1 MTDGMDPLVQDA
13 TISSP
18 TIHIPTGDPSL
29 PAIIQIFSGLLVLLL
44 QLGLQLVE
52 AGSIRSKNTSAVF
65 MRGLACLTISLVISW
80 VCGYSFSFSSG
91 HYLLGYSSGW
101 FGLHSVPDYVHAHW
115 VIHAAVASLPSA
127 IIAASMSERSHLT
140 GHLVLAMVLAGLV
153 YPLPAHW
160 VWHEEGWLYNKG
172 CRDMG
177 GVIMVHVVGG
187 VAALVGSLLV
197 GPRVERLGNN
207 FRDTSVPGHSLP
219 LAAVGGMLV
228 VVGMVAKVVGLST
241 RPEEVGQ
248 LAVNSII
255 GGAGGGVVAMY
266 LFKLTFKREVKYS
279 LSQNMPDTTKNTSMA
294 NRRWSYLTAYN
305 GFITGMVCVCGAGAT
320 LPSWAAFLS
329 GLVGGV
335 AFFMLAVLLR
345 INKLDDPVSGV
356 AVNLSGG
363 VVGALVTGLV
373 NLVETSNG
381 MALAWELV
389 GVVVIS
395 AWVVICSLVVMLP
408 LLLCGKLRVRDCQE
422 RAGVDST
429 KILEQAYQGEGE
441 GATAMT
447 RPVFGGVPHQH
458 PGATLGIEKE
468 RSPACA
474 FVTPNIREQMAT
486 VHLSQWSVMDT
497 KTTAPRIVLEK
508 PSPAVSLQSLAP
520 APPPYPGSESPQAER
535 ETSLTVPEITLS
547 ASTAS
552 QDDSQTPLLSTTG
565 PSTKA
570 LAVDVKELRAALKQQ
585 KERLKA
591 TNSLL
596 RTPST
601 NRGPSVGEDL
611 NTSMH
616 SVRSDNSVKSE
627 VVRQVANTA
636 SNKENFNYLAGSRK
650 LDMDDDGL
658 VDNVDKEDGAVEC
671 KADNAE
677 PKKKPLELSLEGR
690 LSGTVNEA
698 NNTTKDEAHF
708 DYSKRD
714 IDDGLAQVTYV
725 EDPKVVNTK
734 NQVKDACETDISIDF
749 ESEDDEEDEV
759 AVKKVKES
767 GPI

>member
-1 MTDGMDPLVQDA
+1 
-13 TISSP
+13 
-18 TIHIPTGDPSL
+18 
-29 PAIIQIFSGLLVLLL
+29 
-44 QLGLQLVE
+44 
-52 AGSIRSKNTSAVF
+52 
-65 MRGLACLTISLVISW
+65 
-80 VCGYSFSFSSG
+80 
-91 HYLLGYSSGW
+91 
-101 FGLHSVPDYVHAHW
+101 
-115 VIHAAVASLPSA
+115 
-127 IIAASMSERSHLT
+127 
-140 GHLVLAMVLAGLV
+140 
-153 YPLPAHW
+153 
-160 VWHEEGWLYNKG
+160 
-172 CRDMG
+172 
-177 GVIMVHVVGG
+177 
-187 VAALVGSLLV
+187 
-197 GPRVERLGNN
+197 
-207 FRDTSVPGHSLP
+207 
-219 LAAVGGMLV
+219 MLV

-241 RPEEVGQ
+241 SQDQVGQ

-266 LFKLTFKREVKYS
+266 LFKLTIKREVKYS
-279 LSQNMPDTTKNTSMA
+279 LSQNMPDPTKNTSIA
-294 NRRWSYLTAYN
+294 NSRWSYLTAYN
-305 GFITGMVCVCGAGAT
+305 GFITGMVCVCGASAS

-345 INKLDDPVSGV
+345 VNKLDDPVSGV

-389 GVVVIS
+389 GVVVVS

-408 LLLCGKLRVRDCQE
+408 LLLCGKLRIRDSQE
-422 RAGVDST
+422 RAGVDSS
-429 KILEQAYQGEGE
+429 KMLEQAYQYSGEGE
-441 GATAMT
+441 GATVMT
-447 RPVFGGVPHQH
+447 RPVFGGVPHHH
-458 PGATLGIEKE
+458 PGATLGVEKE

-474 FVTPNIREQMAT
+474 FVTPNIREQLANQLT
-486 VHLSQWSVMDT
+486 STCKANPVYVSQWSIMDT

-520 APPPYPGSESPQAER
+520 APPPYSTFESPRAER

-547 ASTAS
+547 ASTTS

-601 NRGPSVGEDL
+601 SRGPSEGEDL
-611 NTSMH
+611 NSSMN

-636 SNKENFNYLAGSRK
+636 SNRENFNYLAGSRK

-658 VDNVDKEDGAVEC
+658 VDTVEKEGEAV
-671 KADNAE
+671 NPE
-677 PKKKPLELSLEGR
+677 PIKEQLEIYVEGR
-690 LSGTVNEA
+690 LGGTVNEA

-708 DYSKRD
+708 DYSKKD
-714 IDDGLAQVTYV
+714 IDDGLAQVTCV
-725 EDPKVVNTK
+725 DPNVVTTK
-734 NQVKDACETDISIDF
+734 SVVKDDSIPFDNSIDF
-749 ESEDDEEDEV
+749 DSEHDEEDEV
-759 AVKKVKES
+759 TGQKVKES